1 MLTALIILRQNGAL
15 NHDVSTVLHGVQL
28 SKLLAYT
35 VSLTWCVAM
44 CFLVW
49 YFLKLQTMPNRVV
62 ELDADVEGAIAEV
75 TGPGTGGHCAHKL
88 RTWAT
93 WLIVLLRP
101 ICLTGQVVCVIKI
114 VGLWL
119 ALDTFSISNI
129 GLVKKALLAALAFA
143 EYTAAFFFAFFMTIL
158 AVDMRS
164 KSFDFAVVQ
173 T

>member
-1 MLTALIILRQNGAL
+1 MLRHNGISNQNVSGAL
-15 NHDVSTVLHGVQL
+15 QSVQL
-28 SKLLAYT
+28 SKLAMYT
-35 VSLTWCVAM
+35 VSFTWCMAM

-49 YFLKLQTMPNRVV
+49 YFLKLQTMPDRVV

-75 TGPGTGGHCAHKL
+75 TGPGSGGSLADKL
-88 RTWAT
+88 KTWAT

-129 GLVKKALLAALAFA
+129 RLVKKALLAALAFA

-164 KSFDFAVVQ
+164 KSFDFAMVQ